1 MGRAELAGLRGGLQG
16 PPGLGVLAEHT
27 RVAIAVAM
35 EAEEARRDGV
45 AMEPQAIAS
54 LYAMIDYAQAAV
66 GRGFEQAHGAPEP
79 PASA

>member
-45 AMEPQAIAS
+45 PMEPGAIPA

-66 GRGFEQAHGAPEP
+66 ARGFEQAGGDP
-79 PASA
+79 PA